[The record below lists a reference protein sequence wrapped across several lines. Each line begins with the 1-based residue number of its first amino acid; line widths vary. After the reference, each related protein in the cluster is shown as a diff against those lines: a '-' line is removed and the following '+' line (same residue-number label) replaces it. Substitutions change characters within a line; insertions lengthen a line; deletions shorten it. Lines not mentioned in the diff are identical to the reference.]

1 MAGAARTGRCTG
13 GRQWMFAG
21 GRSFPAP
28 LVPLCVGGH
37 SFAPPGR
44 CGRGN
49 ASCRGATRQL

>member
-1 MAGAARTGRCTG
+1 
-13 GRQWMFAG
+13 MFAG

-28 LVPLCVGGH
+28 LVPLCVGGP